1 MSTDASSEQRH
12 IGKQVTFLAS
22 EKYVEVSGCVFGGS
36 TIVRSY
42 RIFMKLIRFED
53 K

>member
-1 MSTDASSEQRH
+1 LLQRN
-12 IGKQVTFLAS
+12 TS
-22 EKYVEVSGCVFGGS
+22 EVSLGVFGDN

-53 K
+53 E